1 MRRLSNIFR
10 LGVKELYS
18 FRHDTVML
26 FLVIYSF
33 SFGIYS
39 AATGVTHDLHNA
51 AIAIVDE
58 DRSQLS
64 ARLQDAF
71 LPPYFRRPEQI
82 AFHEIDPAMD
92 GGRYSFVVVIPPRF
106 EADLLEG
113 RQPTLQVDIDATA
126 MSQAGIGDGYIS
138 RILTE
143 EIAAFTADGDA
154 PLPVELQTR
163 FAFNPNLN
171 GSWFVGVTEIISN
184 VTVLAIILAGAALIR
199 EREHG
204 TIEHL
209 LVMPISA
216 FEIMMA
222 KVWANGFIILI
233 AVTLALTLVV
243 RTLLAVPTAGS
254 IPLFLTG
261 TLLYLFFATGLGI
274 FLGTIA
280 RTMPQFGLLFM
291 LVVLPMNLLSGGE
304 TPLEAQPDALQAFMQ
319 LVPSTHFVSFAQA
332 ILFRGADLAI
342 VWPHFAAVTG
352 IGILFF
358 ALTAIRFRKSIVAMG
373 S

>member
-1 MRRLSNIFR
+1 VRRLDNIFR

-18 FRHDTVML
+18 FRHDIVML
-26 FLVIYSF
+26 VLVIYSF
-33 SFGIYS
+33 SFGVYS

-64 ARLQDAF
+64 TRLQEAF
-71 LPPYFRRPEQI
+71 LPPYFQRPEEIGFQ
-82 AFHEIDPAMD
+82 EIDQAMD
-92 GGRYSFVVVIPPRF
+92 SGRYSFVVVIPPRF
-106 EADLLEG
+106 EADLLTG
-113 RQPTLQVDIDATA
+113 RLPTLQVDIDATA

-154 PLPVELQTR
+154 PLPVELETR
-163 FAFNPNLN
+163 FAFNPNLT
-171 GSWFVGVTEIISN
+171 GSWFVGVTEIINN

-222 KVWANGFIILI
+222 KVWASGLIILI
-233 AVTLALTLVV
+233 AVAFSLALVV
-243 RTLLAVPTAGS
+243 RTLLAVPIAGS
-254 IPLFLTG
+254 IPLFLMG

-280 RTMPQFGLLFM
+280 RSMPQFGLLFM

-304 TPLEAQPDALQAFMQ
+304 TPLEAQPAALQAFMQ

-332 ILFRGADLAI
+332 ILFRGADLTI
-342 VWPHFAAVTG
+342 IWPHFAAVTG
-352 IGILFF
+352 IGTLFF
-358 ALTAIRFRKSIVAMG
+358 ALTALRFRKSIVTMG
-373 S
+373 A